1 MIRRKTWRT
10 RCPGYQWQE
19 CFHEGRDRDQLCP
32 LLLNQGP
39 QGTETKDNDLQ
50 SPDALGVSS
59 TWHCP
64 VGTVPS
70 LAHTAHRVYP

>member
-1 MIRRKTWRT
+1 MVRT
-10 RCPGYQWQE
+10 AVVVKSLSFLPVSTVGPFCPTQ
-19 CFHEGRDRDQLCP
+19 
-32 LLLNQGP
+32 NQGP

-70 LAHTAHRVYP
+70 LAHTAHR